1 MAKSDTLKNSHK
13 IYYVQNPNRMVAVL
27 QIYLDIIWLLNFL
40 VDLLLLSLTGII
52 LKRKVKKFRLL
63 LGAFIASLYVFFL
76 FSPFDWFAIN
86 PLVKSV
92 YSIVIILATFG
103 FYRFKLFFQAWL
115 TFFFVNFAVGGGLL
129 GLHFFLET
137 DTSFINGTFAT
148 QTSGFG
154 SPISWLFV
162 LIGFPIM
169 YWYSKQTLVNIET
182 EKIRYD
188 QIYPVK
194 VVVAGIQLHLHGF
207 VDSGNRLED
216 PFSRRAVMFIDMTD
230 VGNQF
235 PDSLVRFTKQNAHSV
250 EDLPERFAGRLTM
263 IPFRTVG
270 AKQHFLW
277 ALRPDEV
284 IVYDKAQPYTCS
296 HVLLGLS
303 YTPLSDRRDYNCLLH
318 PKMMQQKK
326 QTS

>member
-1 MAKSDTLKNSHK
+1 MAKSDTIKNSHK
-13 IYYVQNPNRMVAVL
+13 IYYVQNPIRMVAIL
-27 QIYLDIIWLLNFL
+27 QIYLDVIWLLNFL
-40 VDLLLLSLTGII
+40 VDFLLLSLTSIV
-52 LKRKVKKFRLL
+52 LKRNVKRLRLL

-76 FSPFDWFAIN
+76 FTPYDWIAIH
-86 PLVKSV
+86 PVVKSI
-92 YSIVIILATFG
+92 YSILIIFATFG
-103 FYRFKLFFQAWL
+103 FYRFRLFIQAWL

-162 LIGFPIM
+162 LIGFPVM
-169 YWYSKQTLVNIET
+169 YWYSKQNLANIET

-188 QIYPVK
+188 QIYPVLVK
-194 VVVAGIQLHLHGF
+194 VAGIHLHLKGF

-216 PFSRRAVMFIDMTD
+216 PFTRKAVMIIDMTD
-230 VGNQF
+230 VGDQF
-235 PDSLVRFTKQNAHSV
+235 PDSVVQFTKKPMFS
-250 EDLPERFAGRLTM
+250 DGTLPERFEGKLTM
-263 IPFRTVG
+263 VPFRTVG
-270 AKQHFLW
+270 EKQQFLW
-277 ALRPDEV
+277 AIRPDEV
-284 IVYDKAQPYTCS
+284 VVYDKEQSHKCG

-303 YTPLSDRRDYNCLLH
+303 YIPLSDRQDYNCLLH

>member
-1 MAKSDTLKNSHK
+1 ME
-13 IYYVQNPNRMVAVL
+13 
-27 QIYLDIIWLLNFL
+27 IYLDIVWLLNFL
-40 VDLLLLSLTGII
+40 VDTLLLLLTSIVI
-52 LKRKVKKFRLL
+52 KRNIKKSRLIF
-63 LGAFIASLYVFFL
+63 GGFIASLYIFFL
-76 FSPFDWFAIN
+76 FTPFDVIAMN

-92 YSIVIILATFG
+92 YSILIILATFG
-103 FYRFKLFFQAWL
+103 FRRFRLFIQAWL

-129 GLHFFLET
+129 GLHYFLET

-169 YWYSKQTLVNIET
+169 YVYSKQRFENMET

-188 QIYPVK
+188 QIYEVLVK
-194 VVVAGIQLHLHGF
+194 AAGIQLHLKGF

-216 PFSRRAVMFIDMTD
+216 PFTRRSVIIIDMTE

-235 PDSLVRFTKQNAHSV
+235 PESVVQFTKKQTFSHENI
-250 EDLPERFAGRLTM
+250 PERFEGKLTL

-270 AKQHFLW
+270 EKQQFLW
-277 ALRPDEV
+277 ALKPDEV
-284 IVYDKAQPYTCS
+284 IVLDDNQSYKCNQ
-296 HVLLGLS
+296 VLLGLS
-303 YTPLSDRRDYNCLLH
+303 HIPLSDRNDYNCLLH